1 MEGLRGSDLLVKLYE
16 VKEDRALEERLR
28 EQGIKV
34 VRLLPPNY
42 DMLLEFI
49 AAHFS
54 KGWVSEAKAALFNHP
69 ASCYVAAK
77 DGKIIGFACYNATA
91 KDYFGPTGVAEE
103 YRGLGVGKLLL
114 LKCMLALKE
123 EGYSYAIIGWSDDA
137 TPFYQKVVGAV
148 EIPGS
153 IPGTYGQMVEMP
165 PEAWPLTWK

>member
-1 MEGLRGSDLLVKLYE
+1 MGELRGSDLLVKLYE
-16 VKEDRALEERLR
+16 VKEDRELEERLR

-34 VRLLPPNY
+34 NRIFPPNY
-42 DMLLEFI
+42 DQLLEYI
-49 AAHFS
+49 GENFS

-77 DGKIIGFACYNATA
+77 EGRIIGFACYNATA
-91 KDYFGPTGVAEE
+91 KDYFGPTGVSKEC
-103 YRGLGVGKLLL
+103 RGLGVGKLLL

-137 TPFYQKVVGAV
+137 TPFYKKVVGAV
-148 EIPGS
+148 EIPDS

-165 PEAWPLTWK
+165 AEAWPLT